1 MFPRLVGIFFVSFIL
16 AACATPVASP
26 TPTPRPNATAA
37 PALRATEPV
46 ATPTATAAAI
56 DASTSNAP
64 VGYLSGHVT
73 IGPLQPVQ
81 RAGVPPASPAP
92 EVYAARSIDIFQA
105 DGATLVANLKINSD
119 GTYHIALSPG
129 DYIVALARSGID
141 RARGLPKT
149 ITIESGKPVQLD
161 IDVDTGIR

>member
-16 AACATPVASP
+16 AACALPAAPP
-26 TPTPRPNATAA
+26 TPTTSRNATVAPASRPTESVTTPTATTAATAA
-37 PALRATEPV
+37 P
-46 ATPTATAAAI
+46 
-56 DASTSNAP
+56 TSNAP
-64 VGYLSGHVT
+64 VGYLTGHVT

-81 RAGVPPASPAP
+81 RAGVPPATPAP

-129 DYIVALARSGID
+129 DYVVALARSGID

-149 ITIESGKPVQLD
+149 ITIESGKTVQLD
-161 IDVDTGIR
+161 IDIDTGIR